1 MNLHT
6 ILHADAFENE
16 KDFLKTEIE
25 KNISGK
31 LDAYIR
37 PHLSENND
45 SVRIEAFFDRSKTG
59 FDGKLILTLPDTTLR
74 ASRENFSKLDDLVSH
89 LFTHLKTQFAKN
101 KIPVWDFIFC
111 ELFQSLRELPVTLSR
126 FYQLLQS

>member
-1 MNLHT
+1 MNLQT

-16 KDFLKTEIE
+16 KDFLKSEIE

-45 SVRIEAFFDRSKTG
+45 SVRIEAFFDQSKTG
-59 FDGKLILTLPDTTLR
+59 FDGKLILILPDITLR

-89 LFTHLKTQFAKN
+89 LFTHLKTQ
-101 KIPVWDFIFC
+101 
-111 ELFQSLRELPVTLSR
+111 
-126 FYQLLQS
+126 LLK

>member
-37 PHLSENND
+37 PRLSENND

-74 ASRENFSKLDDLVSH
+74 FTRKFFKIGRFGIPPFHSSQNTIIKIKSLNGILFFANCFNFFENF
-89 LFTHLKTQFAKN
+89 Q
-101 KIPVWDFIFC
+101 
-111 ELFQSLRELPVTLSR
+111 
-126 FYQLLQS
+126 

>member
-1 MNLHT
+1 MNLQT

-16 KDFLKTEIE
+16 KDFLKSEIE

-37 PHLSENND
+37 PRLFENND

-59 FDGKLILTLPDTTLR
+59 FDGKLILTLPDTTLSS
-74 ASRENFSKLDDLVSH
+74 SR
-89 LFTHLKTQFAKN
+89 
-101 KIPVWDFIFC
+101 
-111 ELFQSLRELPVTLSR
+111 
-126 FYQLLQS
+126 

>member
-1 MNLHT
+1 MNLQT

-16 KDFLKTEIE
+16 KDFLKSEIE

-45 SVRIEAFFDRSKTG
+45 SV
-59 FDGKLILTLPDTTLR
+59 
-74 ASRENFSKLDDLVSH
+74 
-89 LFTHLKTQFAKN
+89 
-101 KIPVWDFIFC
+101 
-111 ELFQSLRELPVTLSR
+111 
-126 FYQLLQS
+126 

>member
-1 MNLHT
+1 MNLQT

-16 KDFLKTEIE
+16 KDFLKSEIE

-37 PHLSENND
+37 PRLSENND

-89 LFTHLKTQFAKN
+89 LFTHLKTQ
-101 KIPVWDFIFC
+101 
-111 ELFQSLRELPVTLSR
+111 
-126 FYQLLQS
+126 LLK

>member
-1 MNLHT
+1 MNLQT

-16 KDFLKTEIE
+16 KDFLKSEIE

-37 PHLSENND
+37 PRLSENND

-59 FDGKLILTLPDTTLR
+59 FDGKLIL
-74 ASRENFSKLDDLVSH
+74 
-89 LFTHLKTQFAKN
+89 
-101 KIPVWDFIFC
+101 
-111 ELFQSLRELPVTLSR
+111 SR
-126 FYQLLQS
+126 FPTQLCALHAKIFQNWTIWYLTFSLISKHNY